1 MLVILAF
8 LVVSGKVAVIIIV
21 IWRGCHLAFLFH
33 LSTFLKNIICQSIL
47 FFYKAFAQSSF
58 GLKKKFP
65 GLKLIHFSKSRSLA
79 HYNYEF
85 HINFLLML
93 LIIKPILT

>member
-8 LVVSGKVAVIIIV
+8 LVVSGKVAIIIIV
-21 IWRGCHLAFLFH
+21 IWRGRHFGVFISSVH
-33 LSTFLKNIICQSIL
+33 LSKNIICQSIL

-65 GLKLIHFSKSRSLA
+65 GLKLVHVLKSRSLA

-85 HINFLLML
+85 HIKF
-93 LIIKPILT
+93 ISC